1 MSRAFVK
8 ENDETVGSFRIGPV
22 RNVGA
27 GTPDRQRATAEILT

>member
-8 ENDETVGSFRIGPV
+8 ENDETVEELPDRPV